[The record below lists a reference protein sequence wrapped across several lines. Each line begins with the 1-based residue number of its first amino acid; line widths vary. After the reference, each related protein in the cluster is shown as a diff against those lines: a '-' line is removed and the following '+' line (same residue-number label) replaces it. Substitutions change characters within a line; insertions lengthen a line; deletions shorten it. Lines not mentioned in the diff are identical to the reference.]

1 MQPFDDPNRLYI
13 AAIADTLREKP
24 TNPAPEKA
32 QAPDPVAK
40 FSGLLLTKRASFY
53 TVHFNQVA
61 RDPIIPEPT
70 EAEKRRQNPAYAAYR
85 EKTHDR
91 HMQDTYN
98 RQGAG
103 KFALEFDKETEA
115 KILEVIKS
123 FKIPEPS
130 ELPKYPEPPKFTDR
144 YFDECYDLW
153 KFPKTLQAAFS
164 QSDKPKQAPAAKPA
178 EPVFDFDAG
187 RAAVNQF
194 SGGARVRKID
204 PSNKP

>member
-1 MQPFDDPNRLYI
+1 MQPFDDPNRSYI

-24 TNPAPEKA
+24 TNTAPEEPHD
-32 QAPDPVAK
+32 QH
-40 FSGLLLTKRASFY
+40 GLGKLAFNLDAGTK
-53 TVHFNQVA
+53 
-61 RDPIIPEPT
+61 
-70 EAEKRRQNPAYAAYR
+70 
-85 EKTHDR
+85 
-91 HMQDTYN
+91 
-98 RQGAG
+98 
-103 KFALEFDKETEA
+103 A

-130 ELPKYPEPPKFTDR
+130 ELPEYLQLPEYPKPPKFTDR
-144 YFDECYDLW
+144 YFDECYALW
-153 KFPKTLQAAFS
+153 KFPQTLGEAFS
-164 QSDKPKQAPAAKPA
+164 LANKPEQAPAAKPA